1 LRPGA
6 AIAAS
11 IRGAAIA
18 GPIRAAAIAAVL
30 AGACALGGCHTV
42 DLGTPPPDVNACR
55 PGQQWFIDQIWPM
68 VLAGDYGGKHCYDS
82 QCHGGGSVNLLRLSV
97 PAGPGMIPLPMDW
110 NDDYVAASNE
120 MNCSNVDASNLLLKP
135 TGTTTHGGGMLF
147 APDAMQAMLIK
158 MWVTMP

>member
-1 LRPGA
+1 MR
-6 AIAAS
+6 S
-11 IRGAAIA
+11 
-18 GPIRAAAIAAVL
+18 RAAGLAIGAVL
-30 AGACALGGCHTV
+30 AGAPLGGGCSTV

-68 VLAGDYGGKHCYDS
+68 VLSADYGGRHCYDS
-82 QCHGGGSVNLLRLSV
+82 MCHGGASVNLLRLTV

-135 TGTTTHGGGMLF
+135 TATVTHGGGMLF
-147 APDAMQAMLIK
+147 SPSDPQADLIK
-158 MWVTMP
+158 KWVMMP